1 MPRWIKLETWAQ
13 QEYGD
18 DKPDART
25 LRRWAANGNL
35 YPPAE
40 QHGKCWYV
48 SPDAKYTA
56 HNTGSIADRM
66 RAVYGT
72 KTAQPA

>member
-1 MPRWIKLETWAQ
+1 MARWIKLETWAEA
-13 QEYGD
+13 EYGD
-18 DKPDART
+18 DKPDPRT
-25 LRRWAANGNL
+25 LRRWAANGEL

-48 SPDAKYTA
+48 RPDTKYRTLGS
-56 HNTGSIADRM
+56 GSILDRM
-66 RAVYGT
+66 RAEYGT

>member
-1 MPRWIKLETWAQ
+1 MARWIKLETWAQ
-13 QEYGD
+13 NEYGD
-18 DKPDART
+18 DKPDVRT

-48 SPDAKYTA
+48 KPETKYCSA
-56 HNTGSIADRM
+56 STGSTLDRM
-66 RAVYGT
+66 RAYYGAA
-72 KTAQPA
+72 TA